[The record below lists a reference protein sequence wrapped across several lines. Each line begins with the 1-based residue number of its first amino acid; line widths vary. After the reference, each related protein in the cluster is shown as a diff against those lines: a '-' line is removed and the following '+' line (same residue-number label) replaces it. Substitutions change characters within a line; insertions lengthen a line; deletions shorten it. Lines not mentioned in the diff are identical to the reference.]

1 MFCQNCGEKIED
13 GSKVCPY
20 CGYTIGINNEL
31 AQKEHQIEILQEK
44 VIQLEQTVRN
54 TTVDDKNHGFNNK
67 MMFVFIFVFPIAF
80 LIFFFVL
87 FFTLAN
93 R

>member
-1 MFCQNCGEKIED
+1 MFCQNCGERIEED
-13 GSKVCPY
+13 SKVCPF
-20 CGYTIGINNEL
+20 CGYVTGVDNEL
-31 AQKEHQIEILQEK
+31 AQKERQIEYLQDK
-44 VIQLEQTVRN
+44 ITQLEQTVKN
-54 TTVDDKNHGFNNK
+54 TTIQDKNQGFNSK